1 MSGSQVTVHC
11 EKCDSP
17 VLVEVSSEDLASTQD
32 GILRVMLVHGSPQ
45 HAIVVYVDK
54 RMRVREIEYS
64 DSFQMGETKSTSVV
78 SADNIATSLSEALGE
93 PCYQALFTFE
103 DVEEREKTTFILDK
117 SILRA
122 VCESGTICLSNIRK
136 KIVHL
141 EKALGTK
148 IDLEQIEIVCEKYT
162 QEGIFRK
169 A

>member
-17 VLVEVSSEDLASTQD
+17 VLIEVSSDDLASTQD

-64 DSFQMGETKSTSVV
+64 DRFQMGETKTTTVV
-78 SADNIATSLSEALGE
+78 SADNVPASLSEALGE
-93 PCYQALFTFE
+93 PCFQALFAFNE
-103 DVEEREKTTFILDK
+103 VKEREKASFVLDK
-117 SILRA
+117 TILRA

-136 KIVHL
+136 KVVHL

-148 IDLEQIEIVCEKYT
+148 IDLEQIETVCEKYT

-169 A
+169 V